1 MFHTFRQRI
10 AIPYILLI
18 LIVMLG
24 TGLFLSSYLS
34 QTYEQ
39 KQGNELE
46 SQARLISRSLS
57 AILPVNSDPAY
68 LDQLARQWAGDSGL
82 RVTIISP
89 DGTVIGESHE
99 DRAQMENHL
108 DRPEVVSA
116 FQSGFGSSTRF
127 SRTTGANFL
136 YVAVPVVVDG
146 TTAAVARVAVPVD
159 QTQEEIAQLQRILLG
174 STFFTAV
181 VGALIAWVIAGAAT
195 RPIRQLTKAA
205 TKMSQGEGGSRLAP
219 TSEDEVGRLT
229 QAINLLAV
237 NLQSQIVGLKNE
249 RSKMS
254 TILKEISDG
263 VVLIEPDGRIGLV
276 NSAAETMFS
285 VTQDS
290 VQGKTLAEG
299 FRHHQLVELWQRS
312 RERGESESAILE
324 MASNR
329 LYFHVLATPLI
340 ESMPGSTLLLFQNLT
355 RQRYLETVRR
365 DFISNISHE
374 LRTPLASL
382 KALTETLREGALEDP
397 PAAQRFLERMESEVD
412 ALTQM
417 VSELVELSRI
427 ESGRVPLE
435 LLEEHPV
442 EVLSAAVERLQ
453 LQADRAGIKINI
465 DAPDGLPAILADSR
479 RLEQVLVN
487 LLHNAIKFSSP
498 GGEIII
504 SARTAELAPILQR
517 INQTTLTEDKLVML
531 FSVKDSGIGI
541 ASEDLPRIFE
551 RFYKADRARSSGG
564 TGLGLAIARHTIEAH
579 GGLIWAES
587 IEGKGSTFYF
597 FIPLAMSSGIS

>member
-1 MFHTFRQRI
+1 MFHTIRQRI
-10 AIPYILLI
+10 AIPYIILI

-24 TGLFLSSYLS
+24 TGLTLSYYLK

-39 KQGNELE
+39 KQGNQLK
-46 SQARLISRSLS
+46 SQARLISSGLS
-57 AILPVNSDPAY
+57 AILPVNSDPDY
-68 LDQLARQWAGDSGL
+68 LDQLTRQWAGDSGL

-99 DRAQMENHL
+99 VRTQMENHL
-108 DRPEVVSA
+108 DRPEVA
-116 FQSGFGSSTRF
+116 AALQNGFGSSTRF
-127 SRTTGANFL
+127 SRTTGITSI
-136 YVAVPVVVDG
+136 YVAVPVAVDG
-146 TTAAVARVAVPVD
+146 IAVAIARVAKPLD
-159 QTQEEIAQLQRILLG
+159 QTQEEILQVQRILLG
-174 STFFTAV
+174 STFIA
-181 VGALIAWVIAGAAT
+181 ALIAVLLAWVIADAT
-195 RPIRQLTKAA
+195 THPIRQLTEAA
-205 TKMSQGEGGSRLAP
+205 TKMSQGEGEGRLVP
-219 TSEDEVGRLT
+219 PSEDEVGKLT
-229 QAINLLAV
+229 QAINLMAA
-237 NLQSQIVGLKNE
+237 NLHSQIVRLHNE
-249 RSKMS
+249 RGKLS

-263 VVLIEPDGRIGLV
+263 VVIVEPDGRIGMA

-285 VTQDS
+285 VTKDS

-299 FRHHQLVELWQRS
+299 FRHHQLVELWQRCQ
-312 RERGESESAILE
+312 ERGETESAIIE

-329 LYFHVLATPLI
+329 LYFHVAATPLE
-340 ESMPGSTLLLFQNLT
+340 ESMQGSTLLLIQNLT

-382 KALTETLREGALEDP
+382 KALTETLREGALDDP

-427 ESGRVPLE
+427 ESGRVPLK

-442 EVLSAAVERLQ
+442 EVLSAAFERLQ

-465 DAPDGLPAILADSR
+465 DAPDSLPAILADSR

-487 LLHNAIKFSSP
+487 LLHNAIKFSYP

-531 FSVKDSGIGI
+531 FSVKDTGTGI

-564 TGLGLAIARHTIEAH
+564 TGLGLAIARHIIEAH

-587 IEGKGSTFYF
+587 IEGKGSTFF
-597 FIPLAMSSGIS
+597 FYIPLAS